1 METTPPEPGDGA
13 QPAPPDDPVEPEASR
28 ALAVPADLTVA
39 RALDR
44 AVGGPPATMADAA
57 LGRTAS
63 GRVGGVGD
71 LRDRGNGSG
80 SAGETPT
87 DADFGL
93 LRRRSGTPAVGT
105 GD

>member
-1 METTPPEPGDGA
+1 MESTPHEPGEIVEVLRPDG
-13 QPAPPDDPVEPEASR
+13 PLVREESR
-28 ALAVPADLTVA
+28 ALATPADMAVA
-39 RALDR
+39 RAVDG
-44 AVGGPPATMADAA
+44 VIGGQPATMADAA

-63 GRVGGVGD
+63 GRAGGEGD

-93 LRRRSGTPAVGT
+93 SRRRPAPPDAGP
-105 GD
+105 GA